1 MRQIRLAIVTAKV
14 SEKVREKL
22 DLMIGAGKV
31 KYFEPFSFKEMQ
43 AMAAS
48 GATREQIMQA
58 TREYRSAIRDFVQKN
73 NPDVAILGHDINDTI
88 LAGNGMKWIHC
99 THAGIEKS
107 AIRDVFERGI
117 IVTSSAGRNAASLA
131 EHAMMFILSLVY
143 DMNLIRDTQKARRFD
158 LGPKYSMRTG
168 LSGKTIGIIGC
179 GHNGTELAKRLKG
192 FEVRVLGYD
201 RNVREDE
208 NFERILEANP
218 RNLKYI
224 ASESDFLVLTVSLN
238 NSTFHMVNA
247 ELLSCMK
254 ASAYLINIARGS
266 LVDEKALVEALQN
279 HVIAGAGLDTFEVE
293 PLPEDSPLWD
303 MEQVICTPH
312 TTPAAQGMEDKQWEY
327 VFANIKAFQE
337 NGEFVNR
344 LSADDMYTKK

>member
-1 MRQIRLAIVTAKV
+1 MT
-14 SEKVREKL
+14 
-22 DLMIGAGKV
+22 
-31 KYFEPFSFKEMQ
+31 
-43 AMAAS
+43 
-48 GATREQIMQA
+48 
-58 TREYRSAIRDFVQKN
+58 
-73 NPDVAILGHDINDTI
+73 
-88 LAGNGMKWIHC
+88 
-99 THAGIEKS
+99 
-107 AIRDVFERGI
+107 
-117 IVTSSAGRNAASLA
+117 
-131 EHAMMFILSLVY
+131 
-143 DMNLIRDTQKARRFD
+143 
-158 LGPKYSMRTG
+158 
-168 LSGKTIGIIGC
+168 
-179 GHNGTELAKRLKG
+179 
-192 FEVRVLGYD
+192 
-201 RNVREDE
+201 NVREDE

-312 TTPAAQGMEDKQWEY
+312 TTGGSGYGGQAMGVCVCEHQGLPRKWRVREQAQC
-327 VFANIKAFQE
+327 
-337 NGEFVNR
+337 
-344 LSADDMYTKK
+344 